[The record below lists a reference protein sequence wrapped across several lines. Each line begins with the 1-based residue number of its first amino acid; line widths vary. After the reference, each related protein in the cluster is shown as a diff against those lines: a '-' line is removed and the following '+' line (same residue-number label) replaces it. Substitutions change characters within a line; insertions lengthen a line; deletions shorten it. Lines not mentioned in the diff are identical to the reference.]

1 MVGLRPA
8 PLRPLAAAEILDGAV
23 RLVRRNLPATLT
35 IVVPF
40 AIVRAGLGAWLAY
53 ATIGSTDSASIGAGA
68 TVLLDALFG
77 TLLAG
82 LLSPL
87 FIGDLLGG
95 PLTAQESLRRL
106 GSRIWPL
113 IGLSLVV
120 MVAEAAGLAAC
131 GVGGAWLWG
140 VWAVAAPALVLE
152 RTGIRR
158 ALGRSLELVR
168 RTFWRTFGIRALGW
182 LLRSVLG
189 LLITLPF
196 EVLAL
201 YLASRNLLDTTS
213 GVDQPALYVT
223 VLAIGGILSAALLLP
238 IAAAVDVMI
247 YTDLRMRKEG
257 MDIVLA
263 MPPAPETPR
272 TGQPAAAW

>member
-23 RLVRRNLPATLT
+23 RLVRRNFRATLA

-53 ATIGSTDSASIGAGA
+53 ATVESTDAATIGAGG

-87 FIGDLLGG
+87 FISDLLGAR
-95 PLTAQESLRRL
+95 LSAQDSLQRV
-106 GSRIWPL
+106 GGRIWPL

-131 GVGGAWLWG
+131 GVGGVWLWG
-140 VWAVAAPALVLE
+140 IWAVAAPALVLE

-158 ALGRSLELVR
+158 ALGRSVDLVR
-168 RTFWRTFGIRALGW
+168 RAFWRTFGIRALGW

-196 EVLAL
+196 EALAL
-201 YLASRNLLDTTS
+201 YLASRDLLDTSS
-213 GVDQPALYVT
+213 GVDHPVLYVT
-223 VLAIGGILSAALLLP
+223 VLASGGILSAALLLP

-263 MPPAPETPR
+263 MPPAPDAPR